1 MGYWTTARDGTSF
14 ALDLHADGTPL
25 TWGDG
30 PADLMDD
37 ALRQIVEVFKD
48 DIGRPP
54 SLEELIAGLR
64 FSAFSLEEDGDLTNP
79 QAAAAGKKN

>member
-30 PADLMDD
+30 PADLMDE
-37 ALRQIVEVFKD
+37 ALRQILEVFKE

-54 SLEELIAGLR
+54 SIEELIAGLR
-64 FSAFSLEEDGDLTNP
+64 FSAFGLEGGDLTDP
-79 QAAAAGKKN
+79 TATAAEQTR

>member
-14 ALDLHADGTPL
+14 ALDLHADGTPM

-37 ALRQIVEVFKD
+37 ALRQIIDVFKE

-54 SLEELIAGLR
+54 SIEELIAGLR
-64 FSAFSLEEDGDLTNP
+64 FSTFALEAGDFTDP
-79 QAAAAGKKN
+79 AAAAGKGN